1 MTYTIDLAP
10 ELEPRLQEEAARHG
24 QDTKEFLRH
33 VVEERLAAPKEERP
47 FYETATPEEWKRK
60 LRESTFVSDA
70 PHFSDEALRRENLY
84 EDRV

>member
-24 QDTKEFLRH
+24 QDTKDFLRH

-47 FYETATPEEWKRK
+47 FYETATAEEWKRE
-60 LRESTFVSDA
+60 LRRMVIHSDA
-70 PHFSDEALRRENLY
+70 PPIPQEALRRENMY
-84 EDRV
+84 EERI